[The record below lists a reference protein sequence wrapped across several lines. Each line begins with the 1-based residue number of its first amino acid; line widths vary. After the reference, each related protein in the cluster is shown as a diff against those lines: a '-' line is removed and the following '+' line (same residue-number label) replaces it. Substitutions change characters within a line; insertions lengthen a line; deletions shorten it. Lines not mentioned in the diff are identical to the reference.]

1 MGSRN
6 TPEQQREYSATHK
19 ERMRERGFVQ
29 RSYWIHREDVAAVK
43 ALVDELREKR
53 EQDAE
58 K

>member
-1 MGSRN
+1 MGARN
-6 TPEQQREYSATHK
+6 TPEQQREYSAAHK

-29 RSYWIHREDVAAVK
+29 RSYWIHRDDVDQVK
-43 ALVDELREKR
+43 ALVDSLREKR